1 MIGGLRQWIV
11 LGSECDVLK
20 KTFTLFCSCNEAV
33 TRSVKLKLNEW
44 MYVICISY
52 TYHSQ
57 QSLACSTQNM
67 QAKSFAFGQL
77 LEKGNYLVGSS
88 SGAIYGKENTGIVL
102 LTHFRNFIYC
112 IIYIALAILESA
124 HDKAIV
130 VAMCMDNDAGL
141 EKNLKLP
148 SFVYVAIE
156 RD

>member
-1 MIGGLRQWIV
+1 MRP
-11 LGSECDVLK
+11 SEG
-20 KTFTLFCSCNEAV
+20 
-33 TRSVKLKLNEW
+33 SVKLKLNEW

-112 IIYIALAILESA
+112 TIYIALAILESA
-124 HDKAIV
+124 HDKAFV
-130 VAMCMDNDAGL
+130 VAMCMDKDAGL
-141 EKNLKLP
+141 EKNLEESDMVLQP
-148 SFVYVAIE
+148 SPTMRTMAQCSVT
-156 RD
+156 RRPTRLCSLR